1 MKRQDRKRE
10 CYFRDLYGIELLSH
24 VRYSDKLKKKIH
36 KITFSEIDSKQHLMK
51 LKDRPFYK
59 DIKMLLSYKMIM
71 REINKND
78 LKLDFSVQAFLLLDL
93 IIACNYKRIK
103 LILIELLN
111 YYGECCENELIDSEK
126 VFKLYPAGFY
136 SDFSYNMVVGR
147 IIDQIKPSITYDV
160 IMYE

>member
-1 MKRQDRKRE
+1 
-10 CYFRDLYGIELLSH
+10 
-24 VRYSDKLKKKIH
+24 
-36 KITFSEIDSKQHLMK
+36 MK

-59 DIKMLLSYKMIM
+59 DIKGLLSYKMIM